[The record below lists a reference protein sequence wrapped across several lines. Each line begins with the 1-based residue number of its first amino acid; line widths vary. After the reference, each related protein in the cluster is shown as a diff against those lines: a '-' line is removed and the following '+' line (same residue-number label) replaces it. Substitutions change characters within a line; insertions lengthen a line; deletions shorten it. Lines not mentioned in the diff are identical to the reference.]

1 MKITLKN
8 INFLFFFRIYLV
20 EESDEASSV
29 STLSTIQH
37 ITPLATPTKGQSKR
51 TTPRSSFSSHDRTKP
66 QQSFDLAKLLDPF
79 EQLEREFNWED
90 VTTLKPPSAFCSLV
104 DVRGED
110 LQQKQEKYVKNFF
123 FHFIRKNYVLNSDF
137 HMYNF
142 EKEYQKT
149 TFLITLFQCR
159 KITFIYI
166 CHFFMQRL
174 YF

>member
-8 INFLFFFRIYLV
+8 INFLFFRIYLV

-51 TTPRSSFSSHDRTKP
+51 TTPQSSFSSHDRTKP

-110 LQQKQEKYVKNFF
+110 LQQKQEKYVKKFF
-123 FHFIRKNYVLNSDF
+123 FPFYSKKLRSKFRFSHV
-137 HMYNF
+137 
-142 EKEYQKT
+142 
-149 TFLITLFQCR
+149 
-159 KITFIYI
+159 
-166 CHFFMQRL
+166 
-174 YF
+174 